1 MRLHGVLATM
11 PKDRLDIVPSPIL
24 TLLVSQA
31 IFGAWGV
38 VARGIRLNGPVLAFI
53 MAISGYLCSSLF
65 VSHWRLRVPKRSLW
79 VGLNLSLDV
88 LLLIYAYRHL
98 PLAIVITLHYMG
110 PMIVQVVAP
119 LALGE
124 RPSHRQMGLALI
136 GFFGGVLIAEPRF
149 HEGEI
154 LGMAAALGSA
164 FTLAGNIILQKKRML
179 DVADPLRAVSE
190 YNLVLALFTG
200 TAMLMGN
207 QAGELFTRGVTTILY
222 AVFAGILVQGAAMF
236 LFNYSL
242 TRMRGTVVAVV
253 SSSEIVF
260 AALFGLLIYHEMLD
274 IIQIAGMC
282 FVIYAVMTLKMLEQ
296 DVNRSAGEA

>member
-1 MRLHGVLATM
+1 M
-11 PKDRLDIVPSPIL
+11 PKDHPGISPSPIL
-24 TLLVSQA
+24 ALLVSQA

-38 VARGIRLNGPVLAFI
+38 VARGIHLDGRVLVFI
-53 MAISGYLCSSLF
+53 MAASAYLSSSFILAR
-65 VSHWRLRVPKRSLW
+65 WRLRVPKRSLW
-79 VGLNLSLDV
+79 VGLNLTLDV

-98 PLAIVITLHYMG
+98 PLAVVITLHYMG
-110 PMIVQVVAP
+110 PMIVQIMAP

-124 RPSHRQMGLALI
+124 RPSRRQMGLAAM
-136 GFFGGVLIAEPRF
+136 GFLGGALIAEPKF
-149 HEGEI
+149 HAGEI

-164 FTLAGNIILQKKRML
+164 FTLAGNIILQKRRML

-200 TAMLMGN
+200 ATMFIGN
-207 QAGELFTRGVTTILY
+207 EAHELFSRGMATILY
-222 AVFAGILVQGAAMF
+222 AVLAGVLVQGAAMF

-260 AALFGLLIYHEMLD
+260 AALFGLLIYHETLD
-274 IIQIAGMC
+274 IVQMTGMGL
-282 FVIYAVMTLKMLEQ
+282 VIYAVMTLKMLEQ
-296 DVNRSAGEA
+296 NYSRSGGEAHGQ